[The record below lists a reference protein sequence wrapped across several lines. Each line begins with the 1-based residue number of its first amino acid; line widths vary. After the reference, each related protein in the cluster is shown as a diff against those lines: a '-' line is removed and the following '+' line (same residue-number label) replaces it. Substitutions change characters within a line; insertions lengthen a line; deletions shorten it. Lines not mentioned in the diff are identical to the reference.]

1 MKLSITWYHID
12 QSTTK
17 NSYQMNEWTKTA
29 FSYLLNEIIY
39 IWKKLMDMLLWK
51 WFWWKKGNHH
61 TIILKVSS
69 HIKPIF
75 FFIYATPKSKLR
87 SKSNCKLWP
96 QTLRLEGILIL
107 IYQMSFDI
115 MTVCL
120 DECYNAMKPNVRSI
134 FPNLTILPFIEFFGG
149 RGRYLFVKFR

>member
-1 MKLSITWYHID
+1 
-12 QSTTK
+12 
-17 NSYQMNEWTKTA
+17 MNKKTA

-39 IWKKLMDMLLWK
+39 ISKKLMDMQYAFMKMILMKKRQSSYYNPQSLLPYQ
-51 WFWWKKGNHH
+51 
-61 TIILKVSS
+61 TYILL
-69 HIKPIF
+69 HICHPHFIF
-75 FFIYATPKSKLR
+75 RATAYFKSKLR

-96 QTLRLEGILIL
+96 QTLRLQGILIL

-149 RGRYLFVKFR
+149 RGSYLFVKFR

>member
-1 MKLSITWYHID
+1 MILMKKRQSSYYNPQSLLPYQTYILLHICHPHFIFRA
-12 QSTTK
+12 
-17 NSYQMNEWTKTA
+17 TA
-29 FSYLLNEIIY
+29 YF
-39 IWKKLMDMLLWK
+39 
-51 WFWWKKGNHH
+51 
-61 TIILKVSS
+61 
-69 HIKPIF
+69 
-75 FFIYATPKSKLR
+75 KSKLR

-134 FPNLTILPFIEFFGG
+134 FPNLTILPFIKFFGG
-149 RGRYLFVKFR
+149 GGYVFLWNSDNGHLWRIFEGQSNIVITKKGHTGPDFLSWKLVIRNIFG